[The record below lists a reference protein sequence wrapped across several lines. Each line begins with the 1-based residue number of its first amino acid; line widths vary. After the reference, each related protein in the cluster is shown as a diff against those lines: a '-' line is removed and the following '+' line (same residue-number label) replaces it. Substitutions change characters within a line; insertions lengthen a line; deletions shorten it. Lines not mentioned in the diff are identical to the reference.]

1 MSQIVTVCYCKQL
14 KKKIGR
20 KVSLNPSQSVVCF
33 WVAILMDESE
43 LEPLELIENS
53 ESQILMIIVIF
64 DIMAAVG
71 RIVGGTNLPGTGI
84 FPWQLSL
91 LLLLMLLMLT

>member
-1 MSQIVTVCYCKQL
+1 
-14 KKKIGR
+14 
-20 KVSLNPSQSVVCF
+20 
-33 WVAILMDESE
+33 MDESE

-53 ESQILMIIVIF
+53 EPQILMIIVIF